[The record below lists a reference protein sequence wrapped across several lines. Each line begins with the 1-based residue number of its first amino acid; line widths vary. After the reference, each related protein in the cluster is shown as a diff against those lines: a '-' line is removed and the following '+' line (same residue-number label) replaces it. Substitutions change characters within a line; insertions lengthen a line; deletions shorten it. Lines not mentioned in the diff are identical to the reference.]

1 MRFIRQTFP
10 RKYLSRGNNIFQ
22 YWRTRE
28 DTLPHGRSGQSFTK
42 RNEVFPS
49 RFHAGRNFML
59 SVLSHLRS
67 TWPQTRV
74 AFTPREFTFETAEIY
89 TEWIRC
95 ASVVFPF
102 PLCFISSTT
111 RPDRRARWQMTNAH
125 ILSSNLAFLHRVRDL
140 SKRCE

>member
-102 PLCFISSTT
+102 ASFLFYNTARSPSPMANDERSHFILEFSISS
-111 RPDRRARWQMTNAH
+111 
-125 ILSSNLAFLHRVRDL
+125 SSSR
-140 SKRCE
+140 SK